1 MDGLLFLYQP
11 WEEWFVN
18 FYHKII
24 GFLNSLTTGL
34 SNLKPYESIFLYTMI
49 GFSFGLLLFN
59 ILWYRKDTE
68 DGLLQ
73 RLVTLLLTLVSVV
86 EILYI
91 LTFIDQPKE
100 YLDFAIVGWGIFIVN
115 FLVFLIL
122 LANQFLAFY
131 LLIKKLP
138 VGPSQEDFVPYI
150 VLSWFVVFGLTF
162 LFNWIYYPGNGMSIA
177 LLILLQFNYLIA
189 LLQGSNTSGHWG
201 TGILYFLIYLIWS
214 IALTYLVSYYFL
226 YLFIALAFGLSI
238 IYLIYY
244 IKNKDTSSSKT
255 VSYSTSSSGSSE
267 KKCPFCGREYQMGTP
282 TCQCEMKWA
291 NGTFY
296 GDKKQ

>member
-91 LTFIDQPKE
+91 LTFIDRPKE

-150 VLSWFVVFGLTF
+150 VC
-162 LFNWIYYPGNGMSIA
+162 
-177 LLILLQFNYLIA
+177 
-189 LLQGSNTSGHWG
+189 
-201 TGILYFLIYLIWS
+201 IWS
-214 IALTYLVSYYFL
+214 NFSL
-226 YLFIALAFGLSI
+226 
-238 IYLIYY
+238 
-244 IKNKDTSSSKT
+244 
-255 VSYSTSSSGSSE
+255 
-267 KKCPFCGREYQMGTP
+267 
-282 TCQCEMKWA
+282 
-291 NGTFY
+291 
-296 GDKKQ
+296 